1 MKILISD
8 PFYPEFEDQ
17 LRKYG
22 EVTTEKSIY
31 TEADIIL
38 IRSATKADK
47 SYLKNAK
54 SLKLIIRGGVGI
66 DNIDIETAK
75 LIGIQVRNTPS
86 SSSISVAEMAMT
98 LMLSLTNKVV
108 KADTSMQNNKWL
120 KKQLKRSE
128 LFGKTLGIIGYGR
141 IGSEVAK
148 RGVAFGMTILG
159 YHYREIKSNYG
170 KISTNLEEVL
180 QKSDYLSLHLPLKE
194 DTRDFLNSEVISMCR
209 PNTILINTGRG
220 ETVDETAIANALKTG
235 KLGGYASDV
244 WSQYPPTD
252 SPLISAPNVLMTP
265 HLGASTKECM
275 LRIGAEIIQTIEE
288 FISRKY

>member
-8 PFYPEFEDQ
+8 PFHPGLEDQ

-22 EVTTEKSIY
+22 EVTTEKSSY
-31 TEADIIL
+31 TDADIIL

-47 SYLKNAK
+47 SYLNNAK
-54 SLKLIIRGGVGI
+54 NLKLIIRGGVGI
-66 DNIDIETAK
+66 DNIDIKTAK
-75 LIGIQVRNTPS
+75 VFGIEVRNTPS
-86 SSSISVAEMAMT
+86 ASSVAVAEMTMT
-98 LMLSLTNKVV
+98 LILSLTNKIV
-108 KADTSMQNNKWL
+108 KADTSMHNNEWL

-128 LFGKTLGIIGYGR
+128 LYGKTLGIIGYGR
-141 IGSEVAK
+141 IGNEVAK
-148 RGVAFGMTILG
+148 RGAAFGMTILG
-159 YHYREIKSNYG
+159 YHYREVKSDFG
-170 KISTNLEEVL
+170 IITTNLEEVL

-194 DTRDFLNSEVISMCR
+194 DTRKFLNSEAISMSKS
-209 PNTILINTGRG
+209 NAYIINTGRG
-220 ETVDETAIANALKTG
+220 ETVDEAAIANALQAG

-275 LRIGAEIIQTIEE
+275 MRIGAEIIRIIEE
-288 FISRKY
+288 FISSEY

>member
-8 PFYPEFEDQ
+8 LFHPGLEDQ

-22 EVTTEKSIY
+22 EVTTEKSSY
-31 TEADIIL
+31 TDADIIL

-47 SYLKNAK
+47 SYLNNAK
-54 SLKLIIRGGVGI
+54 NLKLIIRGGVGI
-66 DNIDIETAK
+66 DNIDIKTAK
-75 LIGIQVRNTPS
+75 VFGIEVRNTPS
-86 SSSISVAEMAMT
+86 ASSVAVAEMTMT
-98 LMLSLTNKVV
+98 LILSLTNKIV
-108 KADTSMQNNKWL
+108 KADTSMHNNEWL

-128 LFGKTLGIIGYGR
+128 LYGKTLGVIGYGR
-141 IGSEVAK
+141 IGNEVAK
-148 RGVAFGMTILG
+148 RGAAFGMTILG
-159 YHYREIKSNYG
+159 YHYRKVKSDFG
-170 KISTNLEEVL
+170 IITTNLEEVL

-194 DTRDFLNSEVISMCR
+194 DTRKFLNSEAIAMSKS
-209 PNTILINTGRG
+209 NAYIINTGRG
-220 ETVDETAIANALKTG
+220 ETVDEAAIANALQTG

-275 LRIGAEIIQTIEE
+275 MRIGAEIIEIIEE
-288 FISRKY
+288 FISSEY

>member
-8 PFYPEFEDQ
+8 PFHPELEDH

-22 EVTTEKSIY
+22 EVTTEQSSY

-47 SYLKNAK
+47 SYLNNAK
-54 SLKLIIRGGVGI
+54 NLKLIVRGGVGI

-75 LIGIQVRNTPS
+75 AIGIQVCNTPS
-86 SSSISVAEMAMT
+86 ASSVAVAEMAMT
-98 LMLSLTNKVV
+98 LILSLTNKIV
-108 KADTSMQNNKWL
+108 KADTSMHNNEWL

-128 LFGKTLGIIGYGR
+128 LYGKTLGIIGYGR
-141 IGSEVAK
+141 IGNEVAK
-148 RGVAFGMTILG
+148 RGAAFGMTILG
-159 YHYREIKSNYG
+159 YHYRKVKSDYG
-170 KISTNLEEVL
+170 KITTILEEVL

-194 DTRDFLNSEVISMCR
+194 DTRGFLNFKAISKLKS
-209 PNTILINTGRG
+209 NALIVNTGRG
-220 ETVDETAIANALKTG
+220 ETVEETAIANALQAG

-275 LRIGAEIIQTIEE
+275 LRIGAEIIQIIED
-288 FISRKY
+288 FISSEY